1 MMPRFLDAGE
11 TALVVEFAGRIDPAA
26 RDAVLALDAR
36 LQAEPPPGLIETV
49 PTYRSLMAHYDP
61 LRIARESLIERI
73 QRVLNTPAK
82 AAEKG
87 VLWRIPACYDP
98 ELAEDLP
105 ELAMRLG
112 KSESAIAALH
122 ASAEYRIAMIGF
134 APGWAYLDGLPEAL
148 AVPRRA
154 SPRGRIPENSL
165 IIAGGLAIISSM
177 PMPSGG
183 ISSEGRRKTCS
194 GPTASRRFFVLPVSV
209 FAFRPSAGVSMRPC
223 WRARLRAKSLRNGPP
238 HERSAHRF
246 RCCRDNA
253 AGSRPVR
260 LPAIWR
266 HARRAD
272 GCDQPCNGTA
282 SCWRACG

>member
-1 MMPRFLDAGE
+1 MREKQRSSLSSPA
-11 TALVVEFAGRIDPAA
+11 RIDPAA

-134 APGWAYLDGLPEAL
+134 APGWAYLDGLQKHWRCRGVL
-148 AVPRRA
+148 RRVA
-154 SPRGRIPENSL
+154 E
-165 IIAGGLAIISSM
+165 
-177 PMPSGG
+177 
-183 ISSEGRRKTCS
+183 
-194 GPTASRRFFVLPVSV
+194 
-209 FAFRPSAGVSMRPC
+209 
-223 WRARLRAKSLRNGPP
+223 SLRI
-238 HERSAHRF
+238 R
-246 RCCRDNA
+246 
-253 AGSRPVR
+253 
-260 LPAIWR
+260 
-266 HARRAD
+266 
-272 GCDQPCNGTA
+272 
-282 SCWRACG
+282 